1 MVNTTENLRDMNKD
15 NYISEFIV
23 QAPVG
28 ILTFSLDWNI
38 NFINE
43 AFVKYAILYQFEH
56 SSLKGIN
63 ILDANIFPDIDIKE
77 DLLELKNGLSFE
89 KEVKNISTLDKGKIS
104 VIVKGSP
111 LFENNKFSG
120 GILIVEDLK
129 TISSEH
135 SKDEL
140 QSDKISDVLS
150 RINDLVFIT
159 DNSGKIKYSFGKSIE
174 KLKTPVFGLN
184 DLQVNKLFGFEA
196 DEKIQ
201 KGLEA
206 VAANKKSE
214 KINTLI
220 KIKDEELTFECRIEP
235 LLNWRRQVQFLF
247 FFFSDISDFIN
258 ERNKLESEIGELKQ
272 YQLITDA
279 VSDAIF
285 ALQSAGEIIF
295 WNKASEQ
302 LFGYTRSEV
311 YGKFFGKA
319 FDVFDLEY
327 FEGIKKR
334 LEKSKIWKISLT
346 VYKKDGKKEIIEAKF
361 SYANNNSGMIVVVC
375 SNITERATTEQL
387 IKASEEKFKSIVSL
401 ASELICNL
409 DPEGKIIFANKAFTN
424 VFKYSENEILTKN
437 IKDILSEEV
446 VSEDDF
452 TLRKYEKPGVHEFEI
467 EGITKTGDIIFLNAI
482 ISPSFQ
488 NNNLSYF
495 NLILTDH
502 TKKQVTQKNLMIFL
516 SMFNAFLDGV
526 AAECEGKLILA
537 NEAFAKI
544 FGYNNSKEMLD
555 KDLFDLVA
563 ANDIP
568 KVTGYFQL
576 IGRNKEIP
584 ERFEFLAKRKDG
596 SNFFAETSLSA
607 FESDQK
613 IYVVMVARDITERKR
628 TQQAI
633 RESEEK
639 YRNITE
645 NIDDFLYT
653 FEKTGSVLRPV
664 FYTSSVEKITG
675 YNQTDFLTDS
685 RLIFKLIHPDDFL
698 SLKKKLSSLLK
709 SKIQLSGEF
718 EFRII
723 NRHGNVVWIRNKL
736 NIVRDNEGRILKIY
750 GLVSDISLRKNAEDE
765 LKRSTDN
772 LVKLNET
779 KDRFISIISHDL
791 RTPFSSIL
799 GFTDLLLSDSDLTE
813 LEKKQYIEFIKESSK
828 SMLSL
833 VNSLLDWTRLQTGRI
848 RFEPEKIEAYKIIDS
863 SLNALSGVAFQKKI
877 EIISDISKDIVI
889 FIDKDLML
897 QVFNNL
903 ISNAIKFTPQH
914 GTITISI
921 KPSERMR
928 FIEFSIKDTGVGIK
942 PDDIKK
948 LFKVDTKF
956 TSEGTEGEKGTG
968 LGLSLVK
975 EIIDKHG
982 GKVWVESEFGKG
994 SEFKFTLPTA
1004 SANILLVDDS
1014 KTDKLLYSKILK
1026 NITPDYNVDIAS
1038 DGKEAI
1044 EKILVSPPALVITD
1058 HLMPRMNG
1066 YNLVLE
1072 IKKAEIKGKPP
1083 VMILSGDLDREI
1095 VDEYHELGVEFVF
1108 QKPVNLNSFKQAVEK
1123 SLKKG
1128 IMGHV

>member
-1 MVNTTENLRDMNKD
+1 MVNTTENLRDMNND

-28 ILTFSLDWNI
+28 ILTFSVDWKI
-38 NFINE
+38 NFVNE
-43 AFVKYAILYQFEH
+43 VFVKYAILYQFEH

-63 ILDANIFPDIDIKE
+63 ILDSNIFPGIDLKE
-77 DLLELKNGLSFE
+77 DLLELENGLSFE
-89 KEVKNISTLDKGKIS
+89 KEVKNISTLDKGRIS

-129 TISSEH
+129 ISSSEH

-140 QSDKISDVLS
+140 HTDQISDVLS

-159 DNSGKIKYSFGKSIE
+159 DNSGKIKYSFGKSVE

-184 DLQVNKLFGFEA
+184 DLQVNKLFGLET

-206 VAANKKSE
+206 AAANKKPE

-220 KIKDEELTFECRIEP
+220 KLNEEELTFECRIVP
-235 LLNWRRQVQFLF
+235 LLNWRKQVQFLF
-247 FFFSDISDFIN
+247 FFFNDISDFVN
-258 ERNKLESEIGELKQ
+258 ERNILESEIGELKQ

-285 ALQSAGEIIF
+285 ALQSTGEIIF
-295 WNKASEQ
+295 WNKASEL
-302 LFGYTRSEV
+302 LFGYARSEV

-361 SYANNNSGMIVVVC
+361 SHANNNSGMIVVVC

-387 IKASEEKFKSIVSL
+387 VKASEEKFKSIVSL
-401 ASELICNL
+401 ASDLICNL
-409 DPEGKIIFANKAFTN
+409 DPEGKIIFANKAFIN
-424 VFKYSENEILTKN
+424 AFKYSENEILTKS
-437 IKDILSEEV
+437 IKDIFTGKEISEH
-446 VSEDDF
+446 DF
-452 TLRKYEKPGVHEFEI
+452 TLKQYEKPGIHEFEI
-467 EGITKTGDIIFLNAI
+467 EGITKNGDTIFLNAI

-502 TKKQVTQKNLMIFL
+502 TKKQLTQKNLMIFL

-544 FGYNNSKEMLD
+544 FGYDNSKVMLD

-563 ANDIP
+563 VNDIP
-568 KVTGYFQL
+568 KVAGYFQL
-576 IGRNKEIP
+576 IGKNKEIP

-607 FESDQK
+607 FESDKK

-639 YRNITE
+639 YRNLTE

-675 YNQTDFLTDS
+675 YNQTDFLADS

-736 NIVRDNEGRILKIY
+736 NIVRDNEGKIQKIY

-813 LEKKQYIEFIKESSK
+813 VEKKQYIEFIKESSK

-914 GTITISI
+914 GTITISV

-928 FIEFSIKDTGVGIK
+928 FIEFSIKDTGIGIK

-982 GKVWVESEFGKG
+982 GKVWVESELGKG

-1128 IMGHV
+1128 IMGRV

>member
-1 MVNTTENLRDMNKD
+1 MDMVNTTENLRDMNKD

-28 ILTFSLDWNI
+28 ILTFSVDWKI
-38 NFINE
+38 NFVNE
-43 AFVKYAILYQFEH
+43 VFVKYAILYQFEH

-63 ILDANIFPDIDIKE
+63 ILDANIFPDIDLKE

-129 TISSEH
+129 ISSLEY

-140 QSDKISDVLS
+140 QTDQISDVLS

-159 DNSGKIKYSFGKSIE
+159 DNSGKIKYSFGKSVE
-174 KLKTPVFGLN
+174 KLKTSVFGLN
-184 DLQVNKLFGFEA
+184 DLQINKLFGFEA

-220 KIKDEELTFECRIEP
+220 KLNEEELTFECRIEP
-235 LLNWRRQVQFLF
+235 LLNWRKQIQFLF
-247 FFFSDISDFIN
+247 FFFNDISDFVN
-258 ERNKLESEIGELKQ
+258 ERNILESEIGELKQ
-272 YQLITDA
+272 YQMITDT

-285 ALQSAGEIIF
+285 ALQPTGEIIF
-295 WNKASEQ
+295 WNKASEL

-319 FDVFDLEY
+319 FDVFNLEY

-361 SYANNNSGMIVVVC
+361 SHANNNSGMIVVVC
-375 SNITERATTEQL
+375 SNITERTTTEQL
-387 IKASEEKFKSIVSL
+387 VKASEEKFKSIVSL
-401 ASELICNL
+401 ASDLICNL
-409 DPEGKIIFANKAFTN
+409 DPEGKIIFANNAFTN
-424 VFKYSENEILTKN
+424 AFKYSADEILTKN
-437 IKDILSEEV
+437 IKDIFSEKEI
-446 VSEDDF
+446 SEYDF
-452 TLRKYEKPGVHEFEI
+452 SLKKYEKPGTHEFEI
-467 EGITKTGDIIFLNAI
+467 EGITKTGETIFLNAI

-544 FGYNNSKEMLD
+544 FGYDNSKEMLD

-563 ANDIP
+563 VKNIP
-568 KVTGYFQL
+568 KVAGYFQL
-576 IGRNKEIP
+576 IGKNKEIP

-607 FESDQK
+607 FESDKK

-633 RESEEK
+633 KESEEK
-639 YRNITE
+639 YRNLTE

-675 YNQTDFLTDS
+675 YNQTDFLADS

-736 NIVRDNEGRILKIY
+736 NIVRDNEGKINKIY

-813 LEKKQYIEFIKESSK
+813 LEKRQYIEFIKESSK

-877 EIISDISKDIVI
+877 EIISNISKDIVI

-903 ISNAIKFTPQH
+903 ISNAIKFTPQQ
-914 GTITISI
+914 GTITISV
-921 KPSERMR
+921 KPSE
-928 FIEFSIKDTGVGIK
+928 
-942 PDDIKK
+942 
-948 LFKVDTKF
+948 
-956 TSEGTEGEKGTG
+956 
-968 LGLSLVK
+968 
-975 EIIDKHG
+975 
-982 GKVWVESEFGKG
+982 
-994 SEFKFTLPTA
+994 
-1004 SANILLVDDS
+1004 
-1014 KTDKLLYSKILK
+1014 
-1026 NITPDYNVDIAS
+1026 
-1038 DGKEAI
+1038 
-1044 EKILVSPPALVITD
+1044 
-1058 HLMPRMNG
+1058 
-1066 YNLVLE
+1066 
-1072 IKKAEIKGKPP
+1072 
-1083 VMILSGDLDREI
+1083 
-1095 VDEYHELGVEFVF
+1095 
-1108 QKPVNLNSFKQAVEK
+1108 
-1123 SLKKG
+1123 
-1128 IMGHV
+1128 

>member
-1 MVNTTENLRDMNKD
+1 
-15 NYISEFIV
+15 
-23 QAPVG
+23 
-28 ILTFSLDWNI
+28 
-38 NFINE
+38 
-43 AFVKYAILYQFEH
+43 
-56 SSLKGIN
+56 
-63 ILDANIFPDIDIKE
+63 
-77 DLLELKNGLSFE
+77 
-89 KEVKNISTLDKGKIS
+89 
-104 VIVKGSP
+104 
-111 LFENNKFSG
+111 
-120 GILIVEDLK
+120 
-129 TISSEH
+129 
-135 SKDEL
+135 
-140 QSDKISDVLS
+140 
-150 RINDLVFIT
+150 
-159 DNSGKIKYSFGKSIE
+159 
-174 KLKTPVFGLN
+174 
-184 DLQVNKLFGFEA
+184 
-196 DEKIQ
+196 
-201 KGLEA
+201 
-206 VAANKKSE
+206 
-214 KINTLI
+214 
-220 KIKDEELTFECRIEP
+220 
-235 LLNWRRQVQFLF
+235 
-247 FFFSDISDFIN
+247 
-258 ERNKLESEIGELKQ
+258 
-272 YQLITDA
+272 
-279 VSDAIF
+279 
-285 ALQSAGEIIF
+285 
-295 WNKASEQ
+295 
-302 LFGYTRSEV
+302 
-311 YGKFFGKA
+311 
-319 FDVFDLEY
+319 
-327 FEGIKKR
+327 
-334 LEKSKIWKISLT
+334 
-346 VYKKDGKKEIIEAKF
+346 
-361 SYANNNSGMIVVVC
+361 
-375 SNITERATTEQL
+375 
-387 IKASEEKFKSIVSL
+387 
-401 ASELICNL
+401 
-409 DPEGKIIFANKAFTN
+409 
-424 VFKYSENEILTKN
+424 
-437 IKDILSEEV
+437 
-446 VSEDDF
+446 
-452 TLRKYEKPGVHEFEI
+452 
-467 EGITKTGDIIFLNAI
+467 
-482 ISPSFQ
+482 
-488 NNNLSYF
+488 
-495 NLILTDH
+495 
-502 TKKQVTQKNLMIFL
+502 
-516 SMFNAFLDGV
+516 MFNAFLDGV